1 MKGKNLRGS
10 VRRTVVL
17 LFLALVAALA
27 LALSSVGFGGGAV
40 ARAQAG
46 GTPVEV
52 GVFGCIAG
60 FGGGHR
66 TVPAGSMIVIRNG
79 WISTVFG
86 SQRSFLEA
94 QTSILSVNDGPMVD
108 VSDAYTEPERAPDGQ
123 WTTWLRYPTGVTL
136 VNPGDS
142 MRFTF
147 ALVFD
152 RSVTDTSDLDGDGSI
167 DPVVPGHPGLAFGGT
182 CTVTA
187 T

>member
-1 MKGKNLRGS
+1 
-10 VRRTVVL
+10 
-17 LFLALVAALA
+17 
-27 LALSSVGFGGGAV
+27 
-40 ARAQAG
+40 
-46 GTPVEV
+46 
-52 GVFGCIAG
+52 
-60 FGGGHR
+60 
-66 TVPAGSMIVIRNG
+66 MIVIRNG

-108 VSDAYTEPERAPDGQ
+108 VSDAYTEPEQAPDAR